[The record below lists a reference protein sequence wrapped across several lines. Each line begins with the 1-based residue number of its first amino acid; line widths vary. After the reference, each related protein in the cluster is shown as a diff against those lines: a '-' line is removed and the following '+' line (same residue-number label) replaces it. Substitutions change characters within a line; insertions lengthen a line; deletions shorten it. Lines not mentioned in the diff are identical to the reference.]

1 MRSYNASCSNC
12 GLQKI
17 CFPTGLSKDDTEK
30 LDSIVDRGPV
40 LHKGDYLFKSGDPF
54 ESLYAIK
61 AGAVKVYSISA
72 SGAEHIY
79 GFFLP
84 GDVLGVEALSTGE
97 HNCSAVAIDTCSVCE
112 IPYSQLGSL
121 SLQIPAL
128 NQQVFCL
135 MSKATND
142 SRLHS
147 EILSKKSAEQKV
159 ASFIESIASKFQ
171 SRGYLYS
178 EFSFGA
184 LHRDVAKYLGLTP
197 ETLSRVLSKFAKEEL
212 VEWRSKEVRIFNKK
226 QLQKI
231 SLS

>member
-17 CFPTGLSKDDTEK
+17 CFPTGLTKDDTEK

-40 LHKGDYLFKSGDPF
+40 LRKGDYLFKSGSSF
-54 ESLYAIK
+54 SSLYAIK
-61 AGAVKVYSISA
+61 AGAIKVYTTNS

-84 GDVLGVEALSTGE
+84 GDVLGVEALSTGT

-112 IPYSQLGSL
+112 IPYNQLGSL

-128 NQQVFCL
+128 NQQVYCL

-159 ASFIESIASKFQ
+159 AAFIEAIATKFHT
-171 SRGYLYS
+171 RGYLYS

-197 ETLSRVLSKFAKEEL
+197 ETLSRVLSKFAREEV
-212 VEWRSKEVRIFNKK
+212 VEWRGKEIRIFNEQALE
-226 QLQKI
+226 QL
-231 SLS
+231 SLA

>member
-212 VEWRSKEVRIFNKK
+212 VEWRSKEVRIFNKQ